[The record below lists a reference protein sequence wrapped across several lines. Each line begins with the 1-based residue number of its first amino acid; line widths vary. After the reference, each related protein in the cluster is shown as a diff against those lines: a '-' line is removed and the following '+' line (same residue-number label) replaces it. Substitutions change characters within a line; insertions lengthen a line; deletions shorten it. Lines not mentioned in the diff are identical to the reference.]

1 MHGGEWRA
9 CPSPEG
15 EDDRGPHHQEDDGP
29 GDGEDDGV
37 GRHDAGVDSPQPG
50 DGSSDV
56 PLAPVVGHAV
66 VRAHPSYGVEQD
78 PDGEGADSKHS
89 SDGQVRFLTDG
100 DDPAADLVNRRVGR
114 FWRIPRARRRS
125 WAPASSPPWTI
136 SLWVTL
142 PPVMMGQQVCRVSPR
157 STPAA
162 SWSMTSVRDW
172 STISGFELI
181 RYRYQ

>member
-1 MHGGEWRA
+1 MMKA
-9 CPSPEG
+9 QMPST
-15 EDDRGPHHQEDDGP
+15 
-29 GDGEDDGV
+29 
-37 GRHDAGVDSPQPG
+37 
-50 DGSSDV
+50 
-56 PLAPVVGHAV
+56 PV
-66 VRAHPSYGVEQD
+66 
-78 PDGEGADSKHS
+78 
-89 SDGQVRFLTDG
+89 T
-100 DDPAADLVNRRVGR
+100 GR
-114 FWRIPRARRRS
+114 FFFSLTVTILRPILSIVVSVVSVYSAGMPSVLGAQ
-125 WAPASSPPWTI
+125 PSSPPWTI